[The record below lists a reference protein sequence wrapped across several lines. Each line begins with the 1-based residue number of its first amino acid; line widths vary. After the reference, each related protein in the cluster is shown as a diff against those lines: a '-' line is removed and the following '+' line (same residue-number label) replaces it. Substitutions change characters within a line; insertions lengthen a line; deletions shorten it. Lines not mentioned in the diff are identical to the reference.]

1 MLTIYIL
8 IGSFLVSLCVVAS
21 MLAYKMFKVD
31 KNLEVVSGHDVHKIV
46 SSHTKSVLKKTSKEG
61 VKILRFLFIVISL
74 KAKPV
79 FRRIKKMFLEQYN
92 DFFDSVNGK
101 DEVREKGAASFF
113 LKTVAQHKKEIKKI
127 K

>member
-8 IGSFLVSLCVVAS
+8 IGSFFISLCVVAS

-31 KNLEVVSGHDVHKIV
+31 KELDVVSGYDVHKIV
-46 SSHTKSVLKKTSKEG
+46 SVHTKSALKKTSKEG
-61 VKILRFLFIVISL
+61 VKILRFLFVVISIKARPVL
-74 KAKPV
+74 K
-79 FRRIKKMFLEQYN
+79 RIKKILINQYN

-101 DEVREKGAASFF
+101 EEIKEKGAASFF

>member
-31 KNLEVVSGHDVHKIV
+31 KSLEVVSGHDVHKIV
-46 SSHTKSVLKKTSKEG
+46 SFHTKSVLKKTSRES
-61 VKILRFLFIVISL
+61 VKILRFLFVVISIKARPVL
-74 KAKPV
+74 K
-79 FRRIKKMFLEQYN
+79 RIKKILINQYN

-101 DEVREKGAASFF
+101 DEIKEKGAASFF